1 MTKTSAMMMAGVLL
15 VSTTALAAPKGKTRK
30 PAAPTPAAAAAPQT
44 APAET
49 ATTTRGSGP
58 LQHGALYVEFGE
70 TTLGGQSHKG
80 AITVV
85 ERPELAQ
92 HSLLKQR
99 SHFRAE
105 LGDAVR

>member
-1 MTKTSAMMMAGVLL
+1 MKTPAAVLVAL
-15 VSTTALAAPKGKTRK
+15 LLASSTAVAAPRGKARK
-30 PAAPTPAAAAAPQT
+30 PATPPPAAQPAAPAVPSAVAAAP
-44 APAET
+44 
-49 ATTTRGSGP
+49 TT
-58 LQHGALYVEFGE
+58 LQHGALHVEFGE